1 MAVVTTKSGS
11 ITNRDA
17 TPQVMS
23 NAILNG
29 GMIRE
34 CAGTVEL
41 ANGDSIGSKY
51 IMCTL
56 PSNARVSSILIYLDA
71 ITTCAADFGLYQ
83 TTANGSAVV
92 DADFFASAQS
102 LASASALGI
111 EVAHE
116 ATGTYDIDDAE
127 KPLWSALGLSSD
139 PGIGYDLVATL
150 TAAAGSAGTLSVKAK
165 YVI

>member
-1 MAVVTTKSGS
+1 MAVVTTKSGA
-11 ITNRDA
+11 ITNRDT
-17 TPQVMS
+17 TPQVQN
-23 NAILNG
+23 NASVSC

-34 CAGTVEL
+34 AAGTVEL

-51 IMCTL
+51 IMASI

-83 TTANGSAVV
+83 TTLNGSAVV
-92 DADFFASAQS
+92 AAAFFASAQS

-127 KPLWSALGLSSD
+127 KTLWSALGLSAD
-139 PGIGYDLVATL
+139 PCISYDLVATL
-150 TAAAGSAGTLSVKAK
+150 TAAAGSAGTLSVKVK